1 MASASSGE
9 IQEQERMSDP
19 CQLTLL
25 QMFAERMVFLG
36 WFVGILSGLALD
48 GWLRRRWPSLYPRNT
63 Q

>member
-1 MASASSGE
+1 
-9 IQEQERMSDP
+9 MSDP